1 MKREWTLFVFAVL
14 ASGCSY
20 LSQGIIADED
30 RYAQIASNDIF
41 NDRIEKIVYLDQ
53 NWDRYDSVWFYN
65 TTQGSNLLP
74 YQIFLHLEQAKS
86 QELLRSPENMQRLR
100 FLTQKK
106 SHANPDGLP
115 IGFVKNRY
123 QGNDYVGLTCAA
135 CHTGQ
140 INYHGTGIRID
151 GGPSLADVE
160 SFLLEL
166 EFALT
171 ESVND
176 ADKFNRLLTNVI
188 SIKNDLEKEAF
199 RLTLQGIAED
209 QHRYNEASAP
219 IHNGKPIH
227 YGYGRLD
234 AFGRI
239 YNQVLSHLTP
249 GKQNANPANAPVSYP
264 FLWDT
269 PQHDYVQWNGVG
281 ENHLNE
287 KGGFLGPLARNVG
300 EAMGVFA
307 TFDLDK
313 KKGDKGYRSS
323 VNVPNL
329 VKIEGQLKSLQS
341 PLWPEAFLPKI
352 DRSLAEIGKHVYEQ
366 YRCST
371 CHGADGA
378 FDRADPNRRVIAQ
391 FSKMGTVG
399 TDPVMAVNAME
410 QIGFSGL
417 FQGQKMPNGKDLF
430 KEKTSV
436 LPALMVAGK
445 GVVIEPDHDQFIVVR
460 WVQRSFNFLTAFFDN
475 PIKHTDRH
483 VDFEI
488 DNRMPEGLAAYKAR
502 PLNGIWATAPY
513 LHNGSVPNL
522 YELFLPHCADGE
534 KMIMAQQ
541 CRSNRFAV
549 GSREFDPMRVGFSN
563 QDVTKYKE
571 LFVFD
576 TSLHGNSNAGH
587 EYTSGKTAVIRQDAS
602 GHPIRNLEGKV
613 EMEWLPKIT
622 DSDRWALVEYL
633 KTL

>member
-1 MKREWTLFVFAVL
+1 VKKIALFVFSIL
-14 ASGCSY
+14 FSGCAY
-20 LSQGIIADED
+20 LSQGVNVDAD
-30 RYAQIASNDIF
+30 RYAEITPKDIF
-41 NDRIEKIVYLDQ
+41 GDSTQSIVYLDQ
-53 NWDRYDSVWFYN
+53 NWDRNDSVWFYN
-65 TTQGSNLLP
+65 TTQGSNLMP
-74 YQIFLHLEQAKS
+74 YQIFLNLEQSNS
-86 QELLRSPENMQRLR
+86 QQPFRSRVNMERLR

-106 SHANPDGLP
+106 SDTNPDGLP
-115 IGFVKNRY
+115 VGFVKSRY
-123 QGNDYVGLTCAA
+123 QNEDYLGLTCAA

-140 INYHGTGIRID
+140 VNYSGVGIRID

-160 SFLLEL
+160 NLLLEL
-166 EFALT
+166 ASAMTATVKDIE
-171 ESVND
+171 
-176 ADKFNRLLTNVI
+176 KFNRLATKVI
-188 SIKNDLEKEAF
+188 GQKGNPEKEDF
-199 RLTLQGIAED
+199 RRTLQGIAED
-209 QHRYNEASAP
+209 QHRYNEDSAP
-219 IHNGKPIH
+219 IHNGQYVP

-249 GKQNANPANAPVSYP
+249 GKQNANPADAPVSYP

-329 VKIEGQLKSLQS
+329 VKMEAQLKELWS
-341 PLWPEAFLPKI
+341 PIWPEEVLPKI
-352 DRSLAEIGKHVYEQ
+352 NRDLAVIGKRVYEQ

-378 FDRADPNRRVIAQ
+378 FDRSDPNRRVIAQ
-391 FSKMGTVG
+391 FSKVETIG
-399 TDPVMAVNAME
+399 TDPVMAVNAIA
-410 QIGFSGL
+410 QTGFSGL

-430 KEKTSV
+430 QEKTSV

-445 GVVIEPDHDQFIVVR
+445 GVVIEPNHDKLFGVR
-460 WVQRSFNFLTAFFDN
+460 WIERSLNFLTAFFDN
-475 PIKHTDRH
+475 PIKKTDRH

-488 DNRMPEGLAAYKAR
+488 DNRMPEGLRAYKAR

-522 YELFLPHCADGE
+522 YELFLPHCAEGE
-534 KMIMAQQ
+534 KSAVVQQ
-541 CRSNRFAV
+541 CRSNRFTL
-549 GSREFDPMRVGFSN
+549 GSREFDPVRVGFLN
-563 QDVTKYKE
+563 ADNATYKE

-576 TSLHGNSNAGH
+576 TSLYGNSNAGH
-587 EYTSGKTAVIRQDAS
+587 EYTSGKTAVIQQDANGS
-602 GHPIRNLEGKV
+602 PIRNAQGKI
-613 EMEWLPKIT
+613 EMEWLSKIT
-622 DSDRWALVEYL
+622 DSERWALVEYL